1 MLNQK
6 NEEKETTVSSTET
19 KKNRLLLD
27 LQILSS
33 LNNKSKDH
41 FNQLISFKSSTDTDT
56 ENSKRKQTNSVFSS
70 LKENLEYEQNYQILN
85 ENNNQINILGNNYT
99 NFTYYKEPI
108 NFENNNYSR
117 YNSAMS
123 FKNINVPELYKTNE
137 SYYINFLQPIKHDT
151 NEFIN
156 QKRNSDL
163 FFYNSFPFLD
173 NIVNENFQKNLLDN
187 KNIKKN
193 KDIKFNNEKIK
204 VLFKT
209 KKGKKTNNKFSTNS
223 RMNNNNIYKCEHLGC
238 EVNFC
243 TKKLLL
249 AHHKKFSPQCQS
261 DTVSI
266 LELIKNMKMIIINNN
281 LKNNIE
287 NLKKKY
293 NNIMKNISLEEHVQL
308 ISGLTF
314 D

>member
-19 KKNRLLLD
+19 KKNRLILD

-33 LNNKSKDH
+33 LNNKSTEH
-41 FNQLISFKSSTDTDT
+41 FNQYISLKSSTDTDT
-56 ENSKRKQTNSVFSS
+56 EKSKRKQTNSVFSS

-151 NEFIN
+151 NEFIT

-163 FFYNSFPFLD
+163 FFYNSFPFFD
-173 NIVNENFQKNLLDN
+173 NIDNCQKNISDN
-187 KNIKKN
+187 INIKKN
-193 KDIKFNNEKIK
+193 KNIKLNNEKNI

-209 KKGKKTNNKFSTNS
+209 KKGKKTNNKFSINS
-223 RMNNNNIYKCEHLGC
+223 GRKNNKIYKCEHLGC
-238 EVNFC
+238 EGTFC

-261 DTVSI
+261 DTVLI
-266 LELIKNMKMIIINNN
+266 LELIKNMKMIIKNYN

-287 NLKKKY
+287 NLKEKY

-308 ISGLTF
+308 ISGLSF